1 MTFGF
6 QVLKKMYLAPVIYP
20 LTHSLKQM
28 SNICTL
34 FQELLYTWIII
45 RQEAPQMSSLHSTF
59 TWHTERETQNT
70 GSLNTEPQ
78 FNFSSVRTKMK
89 TASVN
94 LVSMMETTYNHS

>member
-1 MTFGF
+1 
-6 QVLKKMYLAPVIYP
+6 MYLAPVIYP

-45 RQEAPQMSSLHSTF
+45 GQEAPQMSSLHSAF
-59 TWHTERETQNT
+59 TWHTEHETYNT

-89 TASVN
+89 TGASIH